1 MADLNIPNLNIKP
14 DKYIFKKKLNLRRK
28 SKRRLFTESFFL
40 FILSV
45 LLVYVNYL
53 IPNKNLLLQN
63 LPSTFNKS
71 FLLLI
76 DLFSYLYEIF
86 LVIFIFVSSFTA
98 LILMIGSINRLF
110 KVSKRKSKIVY
121 KLFQIGC
128 IRPPLPESES
138 SSSYSVSSPNNANMP
153 STIDERIIDKG
164 KIEVWIPMSI
174 YSPIN

>member
-28 SKRRLFTESFFL
+28 SKRRLITESLFL

-45 LLVYVNYL
+45 LLVYINYL

-76 DLFSYLYEIF
+76 DLFSNLYEIF
-86 LVIFIFVSSFTA
+86 LVIFIFVSYLVA
-98 LILMIGSINRLF
+98 LIFMIGSFNRLF
-110 KVSKRKSKIVY
+110 RVFKRKSRQIVY
-121 KLFQIGC
+121 K
-128 IRPPLPESES
+128 
-138 SSSYSVSSPNNANMP
+138 
-153 STIDERIIDKG
+153 
-164 KIEVWIPMSI
+164 
-174 YSPIN
+174 

>member
-1 MADLNIPNLNIKP
+1 MPDLNIPNLNIKS

-45 LLVYVNYL
+45 LLVYINYL
-53 IPNKNLLLQN
+53 IPNKKLLLQN

-86 LVIFIFVSSFTA
+86 LVIFIFVSSFIA
-98 LILMIGSINRLF
+98 LILMIGSLYRLF
-110 KVSKRKSKIVY
+110 RVTNRKSKQIIY
-121 KLFQIGC
+121 K
-128 IRPPLPESES
+128 
-138 SSSYSVSSPNNANMP
+138 
-153 STIDERIIDKG
+153 
-164 KIEVWIPMSI
+164 
-174 YSPIN
+174 

>member
-1 MADLNIPNLNIKP
+1 MADLKIPNLNNKSE
-14 DKYIFKKKLNLRRK
+14 KYIFKKKLNLRRK
-28 SKRRLFTESFFL
+28 SNRRLFTESLFL

-45 LLVYVNYL
+45 LLVYINYL

-98 LILMIGSINRLF
+98 LILMIGSLNRLF
-110 KVSKRKSKIVY
+110 KVSKRKSKQIVY
-121 KLFQIGC
+121 K
-128 IRPPLPESES
+128 
-138 SSSYSVSSPNNANMP
+138 
-153 STIDERIIDKG
+153 
-164 KIEVWIPMSI
+164 
-174 YSPIN
+174 

>member
-1 MADLNIPNLNIKP
+1 MADLNIPNLNFKS

-40 FILSV
+40 FILSI
-45 LLVYVNYL
+45 LLVYINYL

-86 LVIFIFVSSFTA
+86 LVIFIFASFFTA
-98 LILMIGSINRLF
+98 LILMIGSFYRLF
-110 KVSKRKSKIVY
+110 RISKRKTKQIIY
-121 KLFQIGC
+121 K
-128 IRPPLPESES
+128 
-138 SSSYSVSSPNNANMP
+138 
-153 STIDERIIDKG
+153 
-164 KIEVWIPMSI
+164 
-174 YSPIN
+174 

>member
-1 MADLNIPNLNIKP
+1 MVDLNIPNLNIKS

-28 SKRRLFTESFFL
+28 SKRRLFTESFIL

-45 LLVYVNYL
+45 LLVYINYL

-86 LVIFIFVSSFTA
+86 LVIFIFASSFTA
-98 LILMIGSINRLF
+98 LVLIIGSFYRLF
-110 KVSKRKSKIVY
+110 RVSKRKSKQISY
-121 KLFQIGC
+121 K
-128 IRPPLPESES
+128 
-138 SSSYSVSSPNNANMP
+138 
-153 STIDERIIDKG
+153 
-164 KIEVWIPMSI
+164 
-174 YSPIN
+174 